1 MPLKIGTLTIDPPL
15 ALAPMAGITSH
26 PFRMLAREQGCR
38 LLYSEMVSAKGMAFN
53 QSRSDSL
60 LYFSEAERPIGIQL
74 FGSDPLIL
82 AGAAAEVE
90 KMGADFIDLNLGC
103 PAKKITSNGEGGALM
118 RDPALC
124 SKIFKALTG
133 AVSCP
138 VTVKLRKGW
147 NSQSVNVLDLA
158 ARSEEAGIAAIT
170 VHGRTVDQGYSGRAD
185 WEAIKLVKE
194 QVSIPVIGNGD
205 IDSAGAALKMLKL
218 CRCDGIMVG
227 RASRGNP
234 WIFAEISNVL
244 KGLPLPEPPTPGE
257 IVDMALRHFTLLA
270 EFKGEAAAA
279 REMRRHSAWY
289 IRGLPG
295 AAAVRQKLVQISSYT
310 ETEKILRSFAAD
322 VASCSDEI

>member
-1 MPLKIGTLTIDPPL
+1 MSLKIGNLKIDPPL

-74 FGSDPLIL
+74 FGSDPRIL
-82 AGAAAEVE
+82 AGAAAEIE

-103 PAKKITSNGEGGALM
+103 PAKKITSNCEGGALM

-124 SKIFKALTG
+124 TKIFKALAG
-133 AVSCP
+133 VVSCP

-147 NSQSVNVLDLA
+147 NSQSVNVLEIA
-158 ARSEEAGIAAIT
+158 ARAEEAGLTAIT
-170 VHGRTVDQGYSGRAD
+170 VHGRTVDQGYSGKAD

-205 IDSAGAALKMLKL
+205 VDSAAAALEMLKM
-218 CRCDGIMVG
+218 CGCDGVMVG

-234 WIFAEISNVL
+234 WIFAEISAAL
-244 KGLPLPEPPTPGE
+244 EGRPLPEPPTPGE
-257 IVDMALRHFTLLA
+257 IVDMALRHFTLLT

-295 AAAVRQKLVQISSYT
+295 SAAIRQQLVQISSYA
-310 ETEKILRSFAAD
+310 EAESILRCFTANIA
-322 VASCSDEI
+322 

>member
-1 MPLKIGTLTIDPPL
+1 MPLKIGNLNIEPPL
-15 ALAPMAGITSH
+15 AMAPMAGITSH
-26 PFRMLAREQGCR
+26 PFRILTREQGCR

-60 LYFSEAERPIGIQL
+60 LYFTEAERPIGIQL
-74 FGSDPLIL
+74 FGSDPHIL
-82 AGAAAEVE
+82 AGAAVEIE

-124 SKIFKALTG
+124 SKIFKALTA
-133 AVSCP
+133 AVNCP

-147 NSQSVNVLDLA
+147 NSQSVNVLDIA
-158 ARSEEAGIAAIT
+158 ARAEEAGIAAIT

-185 WEAIKLVKE
+185 WEAIKQVKE
-194 QVSIPVIGNGD
+194 QVNIPVIGNGD
-205 IDSAGAALKMLKL
+205 IDSAGAALEMLKI
-218 CRCDGIMVG
+218 CRCDGVMVG

-234 WIFAEISNVL
+234 WIFAEISAAY
-244 KGLPLPEPPTPGE
+244 KGRPLPEPPTPDE

-295 AAAVRQKLVQISSYT
+295 AAAVRQHLVQISSYA
-310 ETEKILRSFAAD
+310 ETEKIMRSFAAD
-322 VASCSDEI
+322 AASCAGES